1 VDAHVD
7 GLSLF
12 VQPQAFRRAMIA
24 LQLWRAISA
33 LAATQILGWG
43 STYFLPAMLGAQMAR
58 DLDFSVSFAF
68 AGVTIM
74 LVVSAFVGPAYGR
87 WADRRGPR
95 ALLMAGSTLMAIALF
110 GLGISTGPIGYAI
123 CWIFLGFAMPMAL
136 TPIPFVAA
144 AWLLPGSARRAVGA
158 MTLLGGA
165 TTVVFL
171 PLMAWLEPAIG
182 WRAICFLF
190 AAGQILL
197 CLPLHAMIAPQPTP
211 AVGVPDAPV
220 ARAGIRA
227 PAARRAAFWAMAL
240 SFSCIGFVT
249 WGLPLQLVAIG
260 GAYGLPLSLAVAV
273 GALLGPSQ
281 MASRLLDILFGL
293 HFPILKIGLLSQVLI
308 AASCALPW
316 LLGGS
321 FAILAAT
328 VVGFGLGAG
337 ANTVVRIIAPL
348 AVFGREG
355 YASLMGRMNL
365 PLNLVFA
372 TAPFLLAAILEAGG
386 PAAPL
391 LLCAVLSLLSFVGLS
406 VVKRIADG
414 QAVQ

>member
-1 VDAHVD
+1 MNANVDMLNLPDRPTDSRHAMIVLQ
-7 GLSLF
+7 G
-12 VQPQAFRRAMIA
+12 RRAI
-24 LQLWRAISA
+24 LA
-33 LAATQILGWG
+33 LAATQIAGWG

-58 DLDFSVSFAF
+58 DLGMSVSFAF

-74 LVVSAFVGPAYGR
+74 LVVGAFVGPVYGR
-87 WADRRGPR
+87 WADRHGPR
-95 ALLMAGSTLMAIALF
+95 ALLMAGSSLIALALV
-110 GLGISTGPIGYAI
+110 GLGLSTGPIGYAA
-123 CWIFLGFAMPMAL
+123 CWVILGLAMPMAL

-144 AWLLPGSARRAVGA
+144 AWLIPGSARRAVGA
-158 MTLLGGA
+158 MTLLGGG

-171 PLMAWLEPAIG
+171 PLMAWLEPQIG
-182 WRAICFLF
+182 WRTICFLF
-190 AAGQILL
+190 AASQMLL
-197 CLPLHAMIAPQPTP
+197 CLPLHAMIAPQPPSADGVRDTP
-211 AVGVPDAPV
+211 AASG
-220 ARAGIRA
+220 GIRA

-260 GAYGLPLSLAVAV
+260 SAYGLPLSLAVAV
-273 GALLGPSQ
+273 GAVLGPAQ

-293 HFPILKIGLLSQVLI
+293 RFPILKIGLFSQALI

-321 FAILAAT
+321 FAMLVAT

-348 AVFGREG
+348 VVFGREG

-372 TAPFLLAAILEAGG
+372 TAPFVLAASLEAGG

-391 LLCAVLSLLSFVGLS
+391 LLCAALSLLSFVGLS
-406 VVKRIADG
+406 IVKRVADG

>member
-1 VDAHVD
+1 MIVLQ
-7 GLSLF
+7 G
-12 VQPQAFRRAMIA
+12 RRAI
-24 LQLWRAISA
+24 LA
-33 LAATQILGWG
+33 LAATQIVGWG

-58 DLDFSVSFAF
+58 DLGMSVSFAF

-74 LVVSAFVGPAYGR
+74 LVVGAFVGPVYGR
-87 WADRRGPR
+87 FADRRGPH
-95 ALLMAGSTLMAIALF
+95 ALLVAGSFLMALALL
-110 GLGISTGPIGYAI
+110 GLGLSTGPIGYAA
-123 CWIFLGFAMPMAL
+123 CWLLLGLAMPMAL

-144 AWLLPGSARRAVGA
+144 AWLTPGSARRAVAA
-158 MTLLGGA
+158 MTLLGGG
-165 TTVVFL
+165 TTVVYL
-171 PLMAWLEPAIG
+171 PLMAWLEPQIG

-190 AAGQILL
+190 AASQLLL
-197 CLPLHAMIAPQPTP
+197 CLPLHAMIVPQPPSADSAPNAP
-211 AVGVPDAPV
+211 AAS
-220 ARAGIRA
+220 AGIRA

-260 GAYGLPLSLAVAV
+260 TAYGLPLSLAVAV
-273 GALLGPSQ
+273 GAVLGPSQ

-293 HFPILKIGLLSQVLI
+293 RFPILKIGLFSQALI

-321 FAILAAT
+321 FAMLTAT

-348 AVFGREG
+348 VVFGREG

-372 TAPFLLAAILEAGG
+372 TAPFVLAAILEAGG

-391 LLCAVLSLLSFVGLS
+391 LLCAGLSSLSFVGLS
-406 VVKRIADG
+406 IVKRVADG